1 MKKFGTDEEKLAHL
15 KEQQLELAVQ
25 RQKLLAKEKANSLE
39 IQKVEKAIH
48 DKKLREKGE
57 LLAEASVFDLDPERL
72 MEIIAAGK
80 AALNIEDVSLAAE
93 EAPEEKL
100 SEETASKELEEK

>member
-80 AALNIEDVSLAAE
+80 AALNIEDVS
-93 EAPEEKL
+93 EEKL
-100 SEETASKELEEK
+100 LEETASKELEEK

>member
-15 KEQQLELAVQ
+15 KDLQLDLAAQ
-25 RQKLLAKEKANSLE
+25 KQKLLAKEKANSLE

-57 LLAEASVFDLDPERL
+57 VLAESSVFDLAPERL

-80 AALNIEDVSLAAE
+80 AALNIEDVLPAAE
-93 EAPEEKL
+93 EQPAEKILEEADSKEIEEK
-100 SEETASKELEEK
+100 

>member
-57 LLAEASVFDLDPERL
+57 LLAEASVFDLDPDRL

-80 AALNIEDVSLAAE
+80 AALNIEDVS
-93 EAPEEKL
+93 EEKL
-100 SEETASKELEEK
+100 LEETASKELEEK

>member
-25 RQKLLAKEKANSLE
+25 KQKLLAKEKANSLE

-57 LLAEASVFDLDPERL
+57 VLAEASVFDLDPDRL

-80 AALNIEDVSLAAE
+80 AALNIEDVLPAAE
-93 EAPEEKL
+93 EP
-100 SEETASKELEEK
+100 SKEDLLEEDASNKTE